1 MSHSHCTLHPPPCA
15 RHTERPKVLARVFQ
29 GLRIAVNGEV
39 EALEA
44 ILTQSTRLV
53 RRGGRLVV
61 LSYHSL
67 EDRPVKR
74 FLRAGNK
81 EGRVERDFY
90 GHEVSTWRAVAR
102 TSIRPKEDEVSM
114 NPRARSVSMRVGER
128 TELGEAQVRARVDA
142 IPPVTY
148 TKPRQRPH
156 MEKSESTIV
165 SNNSDEMKGRQ
176 EAEDRGDKRRG
187 RGKKGNADSEDSEN
201 EDNATQTTE

>member
-1 MSHSHCTLHPPPCA
+1 M
-15 RHTERPKVLARVFQ
+15 
-29 GLRIAVNGEV
+29 NGEV

-142 IPPVTY
+142 LPTVTY
-148 TKPRQRPH
+148 TKPRQIPH

-165 SNNSDEMKGRQ
+165 SNNGDEMKARQ
-176 EAEDRGDKRRG
+176 EAGDRGDERRG

-201 EDNATQTTE
+201 EDNSTQKTE